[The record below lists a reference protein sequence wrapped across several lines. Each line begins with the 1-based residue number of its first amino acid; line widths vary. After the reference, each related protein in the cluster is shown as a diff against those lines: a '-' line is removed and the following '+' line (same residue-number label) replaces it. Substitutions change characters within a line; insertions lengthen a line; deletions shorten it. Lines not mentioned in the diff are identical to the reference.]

1 MSCTATSLVCVAQE
15 IANIFSCVRFCICK
29 FGHSKGSLID
39 TNPHLDF
46 CSPPP
51 LFPLS
56 LPTFPPQSHR
66 SFTFFLQK
74 YIYLTLWQSL
84 NALLLNPLSLF
95 IKSRVIKIIINLSWE
110 IIPFNHS
117 AYLLKCRWH
126 FWYIKYKIHWA
137 KMFNNNFSNN
147 DLD

>member
-1 MSCTATSLVCVAQE
+1 MNLPTLKIPSCTPDHLPWPHAKISYHWARRNCLGLCISFAPLQFPAGQWAVHQPLWSDVAQE

-29 FGHSKGSLID
+29 LEGSKGSLID

-66 SFTFFLQK
+66 SFTIFLIK
-74 YIYLTLWQSL
+74 IYIF
-84 NALLLNPLSLF
+84 NPLAIS
-95 IKSRVIKIIINLSWE
+95 
-110 IIPFNHS
+110 
-117 AYLLKCRWH
+117 
-126 FWYIKYKIHWA
+126 
-137 KMFNNNFSNN
+137 
-147 DLD
+147 